1 MENLNQMI
9 KEETD
14 TAPKFNETPNDP
26 TDYQSEEVVEEVTE
40 EVVEEVENTDLP
52 LTTLGSWFQQYHG
65 SLDNVFM
72 IASQARNVRPGRYLI
87 VSALDP
93 NGNFLENEEIERT
106 LHLYDNAAI
115 QPVIDLPPANM
126 RLYNNNTFRVVY
138 ELSDELV
145 VKMYGIKTGIIALFS
160 FAIDG
165 GILPYIKVTAKK
177 GAESLAIPEGNI
189 EAYREALQRPVDIE
203 TFQLLYKQSTKSD
216 TTFTTNSDAINWLLA
231 RQDNITDI
239 NHHLEIDKV
248 IMTLL
253 S

>member
-9 KEETD
+9 QDETEQPQPFNEPAVDDNTEET
-14 TAPKFNETPNDP
+14 K
-26 TDYQSEEVVEEVTE
+26 TE
-40 EVVEEVENTDLP
+40 EVIAEVTVEEEPESTDLP
-52 LTTLGSWFQQYHG
+52 LTTLGAWFQNYHG

-72 IASQARNVRPGRYLI
+72 IGSQARNVRPERYLI
-87 VSALDP
+87 ISALDP
-93 NGNFLENEEIERT
+93 NGTLLENNEVERT
-106 LHLYDNAAI
+106 LHLYDNASV
-115 QPVIDLPPANM
+115 QPVIDLPPVDM
-126 RLYNNNTFRVVY
+126 RLYNNNTFKVVY
-138 ELSDELV
+138 QLSDELV

-165 GILPYIKVTAKK
+165 GILPYAKVTAKK
-177 GAESLAIPEGNI
+177 GEETLPTPDGNI
-189 EAYREALQRPVDIE
+189 EVYREALQRPVDIE
-203 TFQLLYKQSTKSD
+203 ALQLLYKQSAKSE
-216 TTFTTNSDAINWLLA
+216 TTFTTNSDAINWLLS